1 MISRISLL
9 SFVSI
14 TVASFFPTASTRAQD
29 SAASSTRRSN
39 AIREAATHDDLAN
52 SLRMAQQNDPMRN
65 LGPAIGDTEKDPAA
79 TLAGRDL
86 VKDSLILCFRGELTL
101 LPKRAV
107 LFMPEPLESRSKA
120 MDGAAVKTWEDFFQK
135 NRGWIRTVEV
145 SREQAM
151 GQAALPK
158 NVVDAFATS
167 SSVIVATFNGGPI
180 SVLPYVDPEKAAE
193 TSAPAN

>member
-1 MISRISLL
+1 MISRIPLL
-9 SFVSI
+9 SLVSI
-14 TVASFFPTASTRAQD
+14 TLVPFLPAVHTQAQD
-29 SAASSTRRSN
+29 SGATTVRKSI
-39 AIREAATHDDLAN
+39 AIRDAATHDGLAN

-65 LGPAIGDTEKDPAA
+65 LGPAIGDTEKDPAKA
-79 TLAGRDL
+79 LAGRDL

-107 LFMPEPLESRSKA
+107 LFMPETLESRSKA
-120 MDGAAVKTWEDFFQK
+120 MDGAAVKTWENFFQK

-167 SSVIVATFNGGPI
+167 TSVIVATFNGGPI
-180 SVLPYVDPEKAAE
+180 SVLPYVDPETAE
-193 TSAPAN
+193 KTSAPAN